1 MNRISNSLLDAIA
14 QVTSVQQLNEG
25 LDPVGKE
32 DSDVNNDGKVDSSD
46 SYLKKRRSAIS
57 KAIGGKSV
65 KEEAEEVAEASREMT
80 GSARDKLIR
89 SISNKM
95 KDTPQPQRAP
105 KDKEEADSW
114 ARMKRD
120 QAAIANIG
128 NRKVAEESVKEEEK
142 EIDESK
148 SAGTAFDWKGKP
160 SSITADAKSAFT
172 KKKISTGTVYS
183 RKPEKETPPK
193 KSMKEGVSQ
202 TIINHG
208 DFTLEV
214 TDNPTYGDYLTALQ
228 TMINNNDEMVQKEII
243 TIAQEAYNE
252 KVESVILEAM
262 MRKNFESKMKNM
274 RKKGMKVMDEEYIVE
289 SNEPYV
295 GYVVEEDGVLKHY
308 VHTGIVKRV

>member
-65 KEEAEEVAEASREMT
+65 KEEAEE
-80 GSARDKLIR
+80 
-89 SISNKM
+89 
-95 KDTPQPQRAP
+95 
-105 KDKEEADSW
+105 
-114 ARMKRD
+114 
-120 QAAIANIG
+120 
-128 NRKVAEESVKEEEK
+128 VAEESVKEEEK

-228 TMINNNDEMVQKEII
+228 SMINNNDEMVQKEVV

-252 KVESVILEAM
+252 KVESVILEAK
-262 MRKNFESKMKNM
+262 MRKNFESKMKSM

-289 SNEPYV
+289 SGEPYV